1 MKRQTRSILEE
12 IASCAPGTTRKN
24 VVENKSGHVLEGAIN
39 LIKEFYKIT
48 SVPMLL
54 NTSLNLAGDTIV
66 ETVDDAINT
75 LNISEMDYLYFPEN
89 NVIIVNSKNNQRI

>member
-39 LIKEFYKIT
+39 LIKEFYTVYPFEEAQYLHKKLT
-48 SVPMLL
+48 NLKCLL
-54 NTSLNLAGDTIV
+54 IKEKHLFKHLK
-66 ETVDDAINT
+66 
-75 LNISEMDYLYFPEN
+75 L
-89 NVIIVNSKNNQRI
+89 